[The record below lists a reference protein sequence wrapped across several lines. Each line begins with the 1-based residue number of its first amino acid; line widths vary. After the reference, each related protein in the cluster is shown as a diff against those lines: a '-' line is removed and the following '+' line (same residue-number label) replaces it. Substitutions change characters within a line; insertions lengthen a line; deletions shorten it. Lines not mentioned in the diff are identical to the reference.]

1 MQNVLDYLKNEI
13 KLNDKDV
20 VVVGVSTGPDSMVL
34 LKLLCDLQKELKF
47 KIVVAHVNHNVRIV
61 SAEEALFLEN
71 YCHEHN
77 LFFEGMK
84 IEKYGDDNF
93 HNEAR
98 SIRYHFFEEIIKKY
112 NANYLMTGHHG
123 DDLMET
129 ILMRL
134 VRGSTLR
141 GYSGFSSYIKKD
153 GYSIV
158 RPLIFVTKSDL
169 EEYAKKHNIPYYVDS
184 SNLKDK
190 YTRNR
195 YRHNVLPFLK
205 SEDPM
210 VHEKFLKFSK
220 LLIEYD
226 DFVNTLVASE
236 LSNVYQ
242 DGMIKIDEFKKLPKL
257 LEERI
262 VENLFA
268 KIYNDDLMLIDD
280 RHINLFF
287 KMVNSQ
293 RSNLKYSLPN
303 DYLLIKSYDKIYF
316 KKDIDSINDYDI
328 ELSDFVKLPNGMT
341 ITKVDSIKSNGNDIL
356 RLDSKNILL
365 PLRVRT
371 RKNGDRIETLH
382 GGTKKVKDV
391 FIDKKIPQEKR
402 DRWPIVVDANDKI
415 VWIPMLKKSK
425 YNRLLSDSCDIIFKC
440 Y

>member
-34 LKLLCDLQKELKF
+34 LKLLCDLQEELKF

-84 IEKYGDDNF
+84 IEKY
-93 HNEAR
+93 
-98 SIRYHFFEEIIKKY
+98 
-112 NANYLMTGHHG
+112 G

-169 EEYAKKHNIPYYVDS
+169 EEYAKKRNIPYYVDS

-356 RLDSKNILL
+356 RLDSKNVLL

-440 Y
+440 C